1 MANKLDPRECD
12 FLREYLE
19 SDELLRSE
27 GGTAHAQWAVKGQ
40 LMRGGPVG
48 TALVLRL
55 LQRLTSTRPLTQA
68 AVESFLSVVAEDSGY
83 QSQLPSSTGIITIP
97 QIIIIIKLDLG
108 GLLCFCLF
116 SLNFALDLSAENHHR
131 VLPFHRQKFFA
142 QTATKLLELYF
153 STENER

>member
-1 MANKLDPRECD
+1 MKASVANKLDPRECD

-83 QSQLPSSTGIITIP
+83 
-97 QIIIIIKLDLG
+97 
-108 GLLCFCLF
+108 
-116 SLNFALDLSAENHHR
+116 
-131 VLPFHRQKFFA
+131 
-142 QTATKLLELYF
+142 
-153 STENER
+153 